1 VVSLLRPLLVRAS
14 HRQNLVISALPC
26 TNETL
31 DDAAAALSHAARSVP
46 QDNENEA
53 VRELFFA
60 LYAALLS
67 CAGHVGS
74 GSDALVEFVD
84 TRLHKAAELLRLA
97 KVWLTPSVIA
107 EVEGVIGTIKAALS
121 ALNVQVSPKGKA
133 LLDLLAE
140 DGHAGRPIAVV
151 TRSEGRRE
159 ELAQWL
165 QTHGS
170 KVPVYRVH
178 ELPMDQDFDELVLVA
193 WPSARRFDRL
203 VRSYSSEKLTVLAYA
218 FERMWLKDY
227 QHAYVR
233 SALPRLTQ
241 ARKRSLV
248 GLSSPSHE
256 NDANVATETT
266 EAPSPFDLPEERFLL
281 RRKSNNTELIA
292 DESNDDQVDA
302 YYVDFTG
309 PTFAYITEGHELPL
323 VNDFITDQA
332 KAPGSVPYR
341 SIEDLVPGDY
351 VLFRESGDTD
361 IIRFIAEDMV
371 GAEAYRRLRAMATRW
386 KTAVRSLGTD
396 PKAVWEKLRVFGF
409 SKQLFTVRN
418 WLGNER
424 MIGPKFP
431 DDLRLI
437 ARAAESTQLSA
448 DLPEIERAIDEIK
461 SYHIR
466 AGFKLTS
473 LLLKELPKRVEVLAE
488 GETELDLGFGRVWIV
503 RVEEVDETSSR
514 CGRQV
519 ANRLLWDDAASS
531 KGQD

>member
-1 VVSLLRPLLVRAS
+1 
-14 HRQNLVISALPC
+14 
-26 TNETL
+26 
-31 DDAAAALSHAARSVP
+31 
-46 QDNENEA
+46 
-53 VRELFFA
+53 
-60 LYAALLS
+60 
-67 CAGHVGS
+67 
-74 GSDALVEFVD
+74 
-84 TRLHKAAELLRLA
+84 
-97 KVWLTPSVIA
+97 
-107 EVEGVIGTIKAALS
+107 
-121 ALNVQVSPKGKA
+121 
-133 LLDLLAE
+133 
-140 DGHAGRPIAVV
+140 
-151 TRSEGRRE
+151 
-159 ELAQWL
+159 
-165 QTHGS
+165 
-170 KVPVYRVH
+170 
-178 ELPMDQDFDELVLVA
+178 
-193 WPSARRFDRL
+193 
-203 VRSYSSEKLTVLAYA
+203 
-218 FERMWLKDY
+218 MWLKDY